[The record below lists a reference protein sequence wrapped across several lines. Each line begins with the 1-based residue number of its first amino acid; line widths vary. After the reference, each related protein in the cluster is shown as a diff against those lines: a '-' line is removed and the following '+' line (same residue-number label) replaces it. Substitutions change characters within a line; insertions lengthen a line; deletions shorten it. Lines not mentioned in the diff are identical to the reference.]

1 MTTMQDTSA
10 IERIAA
16 WSRSAPRFSPRAR
29 ALAHHALADTI
40 GCIVAGIED
49 RATQAV
55 RQAFAA
61 EIGEAGAARVAGGG
75 RASEPIAAL
84 VNGTA
89 AHALD
94 YDDNFRPGI
103 THASAVLVPAL
114 LAVAQGR
121 GAAGRAFIDAYL
133 VGLEAQAAV
142 GRGINPGHYTIGW
155 HATSTVGTIGTAAG
169 TAWLMGLD
177 AAGIARAMSVAA
189 SMACGPKGQF
199 GTPAKPLHAGLAA
212 RNAVDAAALAAA
224 GMTGRLDI
232 LECPMG
238 VAELFGD
245 ESAAGW
251 QDMELGSLHVIES
264 EGVVP
269 KRHPCCGSTHPTVDV
284 ILDLKAQHGFAAEDV
299 AGVDTLVGIANA
311 RNLAYPDPQ
320 DEMQGRFSME
330 YCVALALAQDRLSLD
345 DFTPGAIG
353 RSALRRLLPL
363 TRMRS
368 YSKEEEAAGRLP
380 HRVTIALKDGRV
392 LSGERSAAKGSLSD
406 PFDDA
411 DREAKFRDCCAGRLG
426 EAATAALYAELAAID
441 GAADLDGLLAE
452 PSSTSPAQN
461 RSTPGLAAALAR

>member
-1 MTTMQDTSA
+1 MPSA

-16 WSRSAPRFSPRAR
+16 WSRSGPVFSPLAR
-29 ALAHHALADTI
+29 LRAHHAITDTVA
-40 GCIVAGIED
+40 CMLAGIGD
-49 RATQAV
+49 QATQAV
-55 RQAFAA
+55 REAFAPG
-61 EIGEAGAARVAGGG
+61 IGPQGEAAVAGGG
-75 RASEPIAAL
+75 RASEAIAAL

-121 GAAGRAFIDAYL
+121 GASGRAFVDAYL

-142 GRGINPGHYTIGW
+142 GRGINPAHYTIGW
-155 HATSTVGTIGTAAG
+155 HATSTVGAIGTAAG

-189 SMACGPKGQF
+189 SMASGPKGQF

-238 VAELFGD
+238 IAELFGD
-245 ESAAGW
+245 ASAAGW
-251 QDMELGSLHVIES
+251 DRMVLASPHVIES
-264 EGVVP
+264 DGLIP
-269 KRHPCCGSTHPTVDV
+269 KRHPCCGSTHLAVDA
-284 ILDLKAQHGFAAEDV
+284 ILALRAEHGFAADDV
-299 AGVDTLVGIANA
+299 AAVDALVGIANA

-320 DEMQGRFSME
+320 DEMQGRFSMH
-330 YCVALALAQDRLSLD
+330 YCVALALMQDRLSLA
-345 DFTPGAIG
+345 DFTPEAVG
-353 RSALRRLLPL
+353 RPEVRRLLPL
-363 TRMRS
+363 TTMRS
-368 YSKEEEAAGRLP
+368 YEKSEEAAGRQP
-380 HRVTIALKDGRV
+380 HRVTISLKDGRV
-392 LSGERSAAKGSLSD
+392 LKAERWEAKGSIAV

-411 DREAKFRDCCAGRLG
+411 DRAAKFADCCAGLPG
-426 EAATAALYAELAAID
+426 ADELYARLAEID
-441 GAADLDGLLAE
+441 AAADLGFLLSEPAE
-452 PSSTSPAQN
+452 MERA
-461 RSTPGLAAALAR
+461 